1 MEPGR
6 GFLGSLHVLP
16 GLSILGIIIIV
27 LLLTVVLNYGL
38 FKPVT
43 RILDQREQAIKSASE
58 AARAAAARADAAAAE
73 FERRTR
79 DAQTEVYRVMEEH
92 RREALQRR
100 TDLLA
105 QTRQDVDRSLAEAS
119 RSLQTQATEARAQL
133 EKDADTLAEA
143 VVERVLGRR
152 AS

>member
-1 MEPGR
+1 
-6 GFLGSLHVLP
+6 VLP

-58 AARAAAARADAAAAE
+58 AARAAAARAAAAAAE